1 MKPYITSAISL
12 LNLVRQQTDTIG
24 VGISFGKDSLSVLD
38 LCSKVFPKIYGYYL
52 FRVRNISLIEDWRQY
67 VKQRYSVDVVMIPHF
82 DLSRCYKNGVL
93 RPHTEQAASV
103 PKITMKDVEVYFKSY
118 TGVEWL
124 AYGWRRNDSF
134 SRAIIMKQTA
144 GYDEKNKRIFPL
156 RSFKKS
162 DVLEYLKDNNIPR
175 PPSLGREE
183 QGGLD
188 FHPEA
193 IRTLKEQYPED
204 YKRWDTDF
212 PFSGLQLLAN
222 QVDNYD
228 KNFA

>member
-1 MKPYITSAISL
+1 MKPHVTSAINL

-24 VGISFGKDSLSVLD
+24 VGISFGKDSISVLD

-52 FRVRNISLIEDWRQY
+52 FRVRDISMIEDWRRF
-67 VKQRYSVDVVMIPHF
+67 VKKRYKVDVIMIPHF
-82 DLSRCYKNGVL
+82 DLSRCYKNAIL
-93 RPHTEQAASV
+93 RPHTEIAINVS
-103 PKITMKDVEVYFKSY
+103 KINMKDVETYFKNQ
-118 TGVEWL
+118 TKCDWL

-134 SRAIIMKQTA
+134 SRAIIMKQTG
-144 GYDEKNKRIFPL
+144 GYDEKNKRVFPL

-193 IRTLKEQYPED
+193 IRILKEKYPED
-204 YKRWDTDF
+204 FKRWVKDF
-212 PFSGLQLLAN
+212 PFSELQLLAN
-222 QVDNYD
+222 QVYNFD